1 MNADKL
7 HLATLAAPASV
18 GDAAPAFFLVAGDRP
33 MLLGRSSECDV
44 ILAGEDVSRKH
55 ATIIRRADRWLVQN
69 LSARS
74 RTLLNGVELA
84 GSRPAMLQEGDLL
97 RLGSWTFRVGQS
109 PPGTHAG
116 AMTIDDSRAQGV
128 RIERATHAPTVSVS
142 DQRMKLLTGVLAR
155 FRQEGDVAGVA
166 RVAIEAAVAG
176 CGFARGAVLMR
187 TDGHAGVE
195 IIATS
200 HSAAGAPPARAGAD
214 ADTFTFSRSLIE
226 QASQGFTAVATVDT
240 APVSS
245 HSIVQLGIH
254 TALCAP
260 FFIGPTPAGFIY
272 LDARTSERAPLVG
285 GAIDKDGA
293 AAFADAVAIALGL
306 VLAERKRR
314 ELEQRQTQLA
324 GELQAARAVQE
335 LILPAKNGDVGPIR
349 YAVSMIPGLFV
360 AGDLF
365 DIIPLDSGRV
375 GVCIGDA
382 SGHGAGSAMQMAMAQ
397 AYLHSELRRSGDP
410 ARAVSAVNAYIAER
424 SGAGRFVSLWVGVI
438 DRDGAMT
445 FVDAGHGHCML
456 NRPSI
461 GAQALRSR
469 GGIPLGVDSEY
480 RYSAEQVRLFADDR
494 LVLYTD
500 GVHEQRSP
508 SGERFGTQRLAEALP
523 RGEPD
528 ITTADAIVSAVVR
541 CLAEFTASA
550 PLDDDA
556 TVACVQL
563 RERSDA
569 RRFNGLGFRAWRAVR
584 RPALGTGCQ
593 PTDAND
599 VVALGACA
607 AGPER
612 RRAPE
617 PESLG
622 PSKNRDDDAHKQER
636 QQHRGPNP
644 PGGHHDVD
652 QERSMADPKRRRS
665 PVVARG
671 EQGRGRRAEQDCH
684 TGAPLPRK
692 LRGQLRLPR

>member
-1 MNADKL
+1 MSVEKL

-18 GDAAPAFFLVAGDRP
+18 GEAAPAFFLVAGDRP
-33 MLLGRSSECDV
+33 MLIGRSSECDV

-55 ATIIRRADRWLVQN
+55 ATIIRRGDRWLMQN

-84 GSRPAMLQEGDLL
+84 GSRPAMLQEGDLV
-97 RLGSWTFRVGQS
+97 RLGSWTFRVGEA

-116 AMTIDDSRAQGV
+116 AMTIDDSRVQGV

-142 DQRMKLLTGVLAR
+142 DQRMKLLTGVLTR
-155 FRQEGDVAGVA
+155 FRQEGDVQGVA
-166 RVAIEAAVAG
+166 RAAIEAAVAG

-200 HSAAGAPPARAGAD
+200 HFSGANAAGPADIGAAAPRRESAQEG
-214 ADTFTFSRSLIE
+214 FTFSRSLIE
-226 QASQGFTAVATVDT
+226 QASQGFTAVATVESG
-240 APVSS
+240 PVSS

-272 LDARTSERAPLVG
+272 LDARASEKAPLVG
-285 GAIDKDGA
+285 GAVDKDGA

-306 VLAERKRR
+306 VLAERNRR

-324 GELQAARAVQE
+324 SELQAARAVQE
-335 LILPAKNGDVGPIR
+335 LILPATCGDVGPVR

-365 DIIPLDSGRV
+365 DVIALEGARV

-424 SGAGRFVSLWVGVI
+424 SGSGRFVSLWVGVI
-438 DRDGAMT
+438 DRDGTMT

-456 NRPSI
+456 DRPSI

-469 GGIPLGVDSEY
+469 AGIPLGVDGEY
-480 RYSAEQVRLFADDR
+480 RYSSEQVRLFPDDR
-494 LVLYTD
+494 LILYTD

-508 SGERFGTQRLAEALP
+508 SGERFGTQRLADALP
-523 RGEPD
+523 RGEAER
-528 ITTADAIVSAVVR
+528 TSADATVSSVVR
-541 CLAEFTASA
+541 ALAEFTSSA

-556 TVACVQL
+556 TIACVRL
-563 RERSDA
+563 R
-569 RRFNGLGFRAWRAVR
+569 
-584 RPALGTGCQ
+584 
-593 PTDAND
+593 
-599 VVALGACA
+599 
-607 AGPER
+607 
-612 RRAPE
+612 
-617 PESLG
+617 
-622 PSKNRDDDAHKQER
+622 
-636 QQHRGPNP
+636 
-644 PGGHHDVD
+644 
-652 QERSMADPKRRRS
+652 
-665 PVVARG
+665 
-671 EQGRGRRAEQDCH
+671 
-684 TGAPLPRK
+684 
-692 LRGQLRLPR
+692 